1 MSNQK
6 IEGYRSDNKLSV
18 PARAFIFPIFTAM
31 MSVLVSGFDFVAVAL
46 ISCGRAMIPMMA
58 TPGGRIFAKRSTAV
72 RLALAT

>member
-46 ISCGRAMIPMMA
+46 ISCVICLRWRAMISMMA

-72 RLALAT
+72 